1 MPPNVGKSAL
11 LLLVGRIKVWHLARA
26 INRYD
31 VIDTI
36 VRYLDRARFEVG
48 VVTFQR
54 ESNIEPPR
62 YEEADIPH
70 WVIPVRS
77 ERSYGA
83 YAMAAWRLA
92 RLLRQEGVQILH
104 AHHYWDGVAAV
115 LAKKLY
121 PAIRLVLHRHYTE
134 DILRLPPLKRKILLA
149 IERWMYRQAKRL
161 VVPAPQVARVVQ
173 QLHGEMSKVEAIP
186 IGFEFAAEKYRRPS
200 EERRGAVRSQYGAL
214 AEHFVLINVATHRLQ
229 KGQHILLR
237 AFERVWKVIPQMRL
251 WLVGEG
257 PDTPMLRALAAEL
270 GLLEGGKEAPCQFL
284 GWRKGLEVRDLMAA
298 ADLFVHPTFS
308 ESFSQV
314 MVESLSL
321 GVPFLVTSVPGP
333 ADYLRHGETAWL
345 VPREDVAA
353 LAEAIRYLYQH
364 PELRLAIAQRGQAF
378 VWENF
383 DYTEVN
389 KKYEQLYAS
398 LV

>member
-1 MPPNVGKSAL
+1 MN
-11 LLLVGRIKVWHLARA
+11 RIKVWHLARVV
-26 INRYD
+26 NRHD
-31 VIDTI
+31 FIDTI

-62 YEEADIPH
+62 YEEAGIPH

-77 ERSYGA
+77 ERAYGA
-83 YAMAAWRLA
+83 YVLAAWRLA
-92 RLLRQEGVQILH
+92 RLLGQEGVQILH

-121 PAIRLVLHRHYTE
+121 PAIRLVLHRHYAE
-134 DILRLPPLKRKILLA
+134 DILRLPPIKRKILLA
-149 IERWMYRQAKRL
+149 MERWMYREAKR
-161 VVPAPQVARVVQ
+161 VIVPAPQVARVVQ
-173 QLHGEMSKVEAIP
+173 QLHGEMPKVEAIP
-186 IGFEFAAEKYRRPS
+186 LGFEFSAEKYQRPS
-200 EERRGAVRSQYGAL
+200 EERRRAVRSQYGAST
-214 AEHFVLINVATHRLQ
+214 EHFVLINVASHWVQ
-229 KGQHILLR
+229 KGQHVLLR
-237 AFERVWKVIPQMRL
+237 AFERVRKVIPQMRL

-257 PDTPMLRALAAEL
+257 PDTPMLKALAAEL
-270 GLLEGGKEAPCQFL
+270 RLLEGGKEAPCQFL
-284 GWRKGLEVRDLMAA
+284 GWRRGLEVRDLMAA

-353 LAEAIRYLYQH
+353 LAEALLYLYQN
-364 PELRLAIAQRGQAF
+364 PDLRLAIAQRGRAF
-378 VWENF
+378 VRETF

>member
-1 MPPNVGKSAL
+1 MN
-11 LLLVGRIKVWHLARA
+11 RIKVWHLARVV
-26 INRYD
+26 NRHD
-31 VIDTI
+31 FIDTI

-62 YEEADIPH
+62 YEEAGIPH

-77 ERSYGA
+77 ERAYGA
-83 YAMAAWRLA
+83 YVVAAWRLA

-121 PAIRLVLHRHYTE
+121 PAIQLVLHRHYAE
-134 DILRLPPLKRKILLA
+134 DILRLPPHKRNILLA
-149 IERWMYRQAKRL
+149 MERWMYRQAKR
-161 VVPAPQVARVVQ
+161 VIVPAPQVARVVQ

-186 IGFEFAAEKYRRPS
+186 LGFEFSAEKYRRPS
-200 EERRGAVRSQYGAL
+200 EERRRAVRSQYGAST
-214 AEHFVLINVATHRLQ
+214 EHFVLVNVASHWVQ

-237 AFERVWKVIPQMRL
+237 AFERVQKVIPQMRL
-251 WLVGEG
+251 WLVGAG
-257 PDTPMLRALAAEL
+257 PDTPMLKALAAEL

-284 GWRKGLEVRDLMAA
+284 GWRRGLDVRDLMAA

-308 ESFSQV
+308 EAFSQV
-314 MVESLSL
+314 MVECLSL
-321 GVPFLVTSVPGP
+321 GVPLVITSVPGP

-353 LAEAIRYLYQH
+353 LAEALLYLYQH
-364 PELRLAIAQRGQAF
+364 PDLRLAIAQRGRAF
-378 VWENF
+378 VRETF